1 MDMPGSFEGLSGG
14 GRWGRKV
21 ARKHWEIELGKAIG
35 HLDDMLLFQLFVT
48 FCKVHGL
55 GIFFFFFGHFFHIWS
70 WPGAMV
76 FGKIEEKSL
85 QLFVS
90 IANTHKKKYS
100 FSI

>member
-55 GIFFFFFGHFFHIWS
+55 GIFFFFLAIFSIFGH
-70 WPGAMV
+70 GL
-76 FGKIEEKSL
+76 E
-85 QLFVS
+85 Q
-90 IANTHKKKYS
+90 
-100 FSI
+100 